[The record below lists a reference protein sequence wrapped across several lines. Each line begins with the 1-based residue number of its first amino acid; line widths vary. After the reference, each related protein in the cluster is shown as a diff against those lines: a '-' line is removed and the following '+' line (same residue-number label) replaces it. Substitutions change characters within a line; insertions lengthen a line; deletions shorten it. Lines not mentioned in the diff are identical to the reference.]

1 MRKGAIRELFRWTN
15 ERAHAMKLKTVLAS
29 AAALA
34 ILGGA
39 PAVQANTATFEGVTI
54 NLTGGGGTLT
64 LQLLNVASSTGTWA
78 DATFL
83 DAIALNNIGVSSLS
97 LAGWTS
103 VGGGLDASGCNSS
116 GAGWFCVDGHAAVSD
131 NMTFNFSYTGTLV
144 LDGIEAPHLKVQ
156 FVDNAGAKVG
166 SLYSDAVPVPEPTT
180 YALMLAGLGAVGFMA
195 RRRRQG

>member
-1 MRKGAIRELFRWTN
+1 
-15 ERAHAMKLKTVLAS
+15 MKLKTVLAS

-34 ILGGA
+34 VLGGA
-39 PAVQANTATFEGVTI
+39 PAVQANTATFGDVTI

-103 VGGGLDASGCNSS
+103 VAGGLDASGCNGS
-116 GAGWFCVDGHAAVSD
+116 GDGWFCVDGHAAVSD
-131 NMTFNFSYTGTLV
+131 NMTFNFSYTGTLT
-144 LDGIEAPHLKVQ
+144 LDGLDDAVPHLKVQ
-156 FVDNAGAKVG
+156 FVNDAGEKVG